1 MVAME
6 AAKDGY
12 EKISLK
18 IRETRAGLERLL
30 HAVRGARFMLA
41 LAAAS
46 ALAQPLQPT
55 LIAGGD
61 QGAVEEPRQPAAL
74 QLSCA
79 NCELIVQVATAF
91 CGTAAEYWGELC
103 RVNFRFSA
111 LRDECREVQRGINEV
126 AGEFRACDAGIR
138 EGAALCGPRIR
149 CVRAAVPDGGGAAA
163 TAVTEQQQL

>member
-1 MVAME
+1 MAAMQR
-6 AAKDGY
+6 AKDVT
-12 EKISLK
+12 ESRSRKSA
-18 IRETRAGLERLL
+18 RSC
-30 HAVRGARFMLA
+30 AVRWSSSSTPSAARASAMLA
-41 LAAAS
+41 IA

-55 LIAGGD
+55 LTAGGD
-61 QGAVEEPRQPAAL
+61 QGAVEEPRQPAAV

-111 LRDECREVQRGINEV
+111 LRDECREVQRGINAV

>member
-1 MVAME
+1 MVAMQRP
-6 AAKDGY
+6 KDVTRNY
-12 EKISLK
+12 LVQNPRDRVSELLAS
-18 IRETRAGLERLL
+18 TRAL
-30 HAVRGARFMLA
+30 AMLA
-41 LAAAS
+41 FAA

-61 QGAVEEPRQPAAL
+61 QGAVEEPRQPAAV